1 MWFRNREAVSRLEGR
16 VGGFGSD
23 HGRGSEELL
32 GDEVVCVVFHGA
44 V

>member
-1 MWFRNREAVSRLEGR
+1 MWFRNREAVSRLESG

-23 HGRGSEELL
+23 HRRSEDLL
-32 GDEVVCVVFHGA
+32 RNEVVCVVFYGA